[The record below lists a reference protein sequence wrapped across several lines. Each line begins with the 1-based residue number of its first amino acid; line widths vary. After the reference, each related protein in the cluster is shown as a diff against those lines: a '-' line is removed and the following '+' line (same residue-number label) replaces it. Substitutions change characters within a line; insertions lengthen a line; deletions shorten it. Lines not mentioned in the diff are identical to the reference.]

1 MPAPGYQKY
10 DLDLL
15 KRLCDGSRTSAE
27 IASIVGCPPKYV
39 QKQMVRFDLPRL
51 NRGAR
56 FGELHRDWVGGR
68 SIDLD
73 GYALVAAPTGHP
85 TARTTGTMLEHR
97 LVVERKLGRYLQPEE
112 VVDHIDGLQL
122 HNDPS
127 NLRVFADNS
136 AHLSTT
142 LAGRR
147 PEWSEA
153 GKASQSVYKT
163 RRKGRKYAD
172 IYRLRKARGDVRLRQ
187 ILLVWLQFEPD
198 SPHLLGTRHLL
209 EKTGIDPLSRPSL
222 ERAWADLSSRWEAD
236 LLQ

>member
-1 MPAPGYQKY
+1 MPPKGYQKY

-15 KRLCDGSRTSAE
+15 KRLCDGTRTSDE
-27 IASIVGCPPKYV
+27 IAAIVGCPPKYV
-39 QKQMVRFDLPRL
+39 QKQMIRFDLPRL

-56 FGELHRDWVGGR
+56 LGEKHRDWVGGR

-73 GYALVAAPTGHP
+73 GYALVAAPEGHA
-85 TARTTGTMLEHR
+85 TARKIGVMLEHR
-97 LVVERKLGRYLQPEE
+97 LIVERHLGRHLRAEE

-127 NLRVFADNS
+127 NLRVFPDNS
-136 AHLSTT
+136 AHLSAT

-153 GKASQSVYKT
+153 GKACQSVYRD
-163 RRKGRKYAD
+163 RRKGRRYAD
-172 IYRLRKARGDVRLRQ
+172 IYRLRKERGDVRLRQ
-187 ILLVWLQFEPD
+187 ILLAWLQFEPD

-209 EKTGIDPLSRPSL
+209 EKTGTDPLSRPSL
-222 ERAWADLSSRWEAD
+222 ERAWADLSARWEAD
-236 LLQ
+236 LAQ

>member
-1 MPAPGYQKY
+1 MPARGYQKY

-15 KRLCDGSRTSAE
+15 KRLCNGTRTSAE
-27 IASIVGCPPKYV
+27 IAAIVGCPPKYV

-56 FGELHRDWVGGR
+56 LGEMHRDWVGGR
-68 SIDLD
+68 SVDLD
-73 GYALVAAPTGHP
+73 GYALVKAPDGHP
-85 TARTTGTMLEHR
+85 AARTIGTMLEHR
-97 LVVERKLGRYLQPEE
+97 LVAEQKLGRHLRPEE

-127 NLRVFADNS
+127 NLRVFPDNS
-136 AHLSTT
+136 AHLAAT

-153 GKASQSVYKT
+153 GKACQSVYKS

-187 ILLVWLQFEPD
+187 ILLAWLQFEPD
-198 SPHLLGTRHLL
+198 SPHLLGTSHLL
-209 EKTGIDPLSRPSL
+209 EKIGTDPMSRPSL
-222 ERAWADLSSRWEAD
+222 ERAWADLSARWEAD
-236 LLQ
+236 LAQ